1 MLVTGRFAGQ
11 NYRSSIQYS
20 IRPYRQRSSNS
31 MLPKL
36 LPKLLLAFFLLST
49 FAGTIASPLAARAFN
64 GRYLSPLQDI
74 LSNRI
79 VLLLGWIVIMLRRI
93 SAQKIS
99 LGSQT
104 VPEPGETW
112 SVFVTGSAYFQAEPR
127 PGEYRPW
134 QGTGIKSS
142 RTRCSWRTG
151 LVIARVQFASSTE
164 KKEVLEDLG
173 KLKATSNLLYLIKVL
188 REMAAMAQR
197 KEKITGFEW
206 KNQLEWQQQYWKMI
220 EMFED
225 GLGGKVDGNEKK
237 IYQDLLMKRQEK
249 AKEMEAK
256 KSGES

>member
-1 MLVTGRFAGQ
+1 MLVAGRFAGQ

-36 LPKLLLAFFLLST
+36 LPAFFLLST
-49 FAGTIASPLAARAFN
+49 FAGTIASPLAARVF
-64 GRYLSPLQDI
+64 D
-74 LSNRI
+74 
-79 VLLLGWIVIMLRRI
+79 GWNVIMLRRI
-93 SAQKIS
+93 STQKIS

-112 SVFVTGSAYFQAEPR
+112 SVFVTGFTYFRAKPQ

-134 QGTGIKSS
+134 QGTGINIS
-142 RTRCSWRTG
+142 RIRCSWRTG
-151 LVIARVQFASSTE
+151 LVIARVQFASNTE
-164 KKEVLEDLG
+164 KAEVLEYLG

-188 REMAAMAQR
+188 REMAAMAQG

-237 IYQDLLMKRQEK
+237 IYHDLLMKRQEK

>member
-11 NYRSSIQYS
+11 NYRSSNQYS
-20 IRPYRQRSSNS
+20 IRPYRQRSSDS

-49 FAGTIASPLAARAFN
+49 FAGTIASPLAARVF
-64 GRYLSPLQDI
+64 D
-74 LSNRI
+74 
-79 VLLLGWIVIMLRRI
+79 GWIVIMLRRI
-93 SAQKIS
+93 STQQIA

-112 SVFVTGSAYFQAEPR
+112 SVFVTGATYFQAKPQ
-127 PGEYRPW
+127 PGENRPW
-134 QGTGIKSS
+134 KGTGIKSS

-151 LVIARVQFASSTE
+151 LVIARVQFASNTE
-164 KKEVLEDLG
+164 KKEVLEELG
-173 KLKATSNLLYLIKVL
+173 KLEATSNLLYLIKVL

>member
-49 FAGTIASPLAARAFN
+49 FAGTIASPLAARGF
-64 GRYLSPLQDI
+64 D
-74 LSNRI
+74 
-79 VLLLGWIVIMLRRI
+79 GWIVIMLRRI
-93 SAQKIS
+93 STQKIT

-112 SVFVTGSAYFQAEPR
+112 SVFVTGVHYFQAKPQL
-127 PGEYRPW
+127 GENRPW
-134 QGTGIKSS
+134 QGTGINTWPQRSS
-142 RTRCSWRTG
+142 RRTG
-151 LVIARVQFASSTE
+151 LVIARVKFASNTE
-164 KKEVLEDLG
+164 KEEVLQYLG
-173 KLKATSNLLYLIKVL
+173 KLEATSNLLYLIKVL
-188 REMAAMAQR
+188 REMAAMAR
-197 KEKITGFEW
+197 EKKKITGFEW

>member
-1 MLVTGRFAGQ
+1 
-11 NYRSSIQYS
+11 
-20 IRPYRQRSSNS
+20 

-49 FAGTIASPLAARAFN
+49 FAGTIASPLAARVFD

-112 SVFVTGSAYFQAEPR
+112 SVFVTGSTYFQAEPQ

-134 QGTGIKSS
+134 KGTGINSS

-151 LVIARVQFASSTE
+151 LVIARVQFASNTE
-164 KKEVLEDLG
+164 KKEVLEYLG
-173 KLKATSNLLYLIKVL
+173 KLEATSNLLYLIKVL
-188 REMAAMAQR
+188 REMAAMAR
-197 KEKITGFEW
+197 EKKKITGFEW

-237 IYQDLLMKRQEK
+237 IYHDLLMKRQEK

>member
-1 MLVTGRFAGQ
+1 
-11 NYRSSIQYS
+11 
-20 IRPYRQRSSNS
+20 

-36 LPKLLLAFFLLST
+36 LPAFFLLST
-49 FAGTIASPLAARAFN
+49 FAGTIASPLAARVFD
-64 GRYLSPLQDI
+64 GRYLSLLQEI

-79 VLLLGWIVIMLRRI
+79 LLLLGWNVIMLRRI
-93 SAQKIS
+93 STQKIS

-112 SVFVTGSAYFQAEPR
+112 SVFVTGFTYFRAKPQ

-134 QGTGIKSS
+134 QGTGINIS
-142 RTRCSWRTG
+142 RIRCSWRTG
-151 LVIARVQFASSTE
+151 LVIARVQFASNTE
-164 KKEVLEDLG
+164 KAEVLEYLG

-188 REMAAMAQR
+188 REMAAMAQG

-237 IYQDLLMKRQEK
+237 IYHDLLMKRQEK